1 LSLNTSNVSI
11 AVMDYLRT
19 PRILATGSVTGRRRR
34 KDRSEN
40 GGKREEEKEK
50 EEKEEEDMSNYLLFF
65 DLYHSIF

>member
-40 GGKREEEKEK
+40 GGKREEEKE
-50 EEKEEEDMSNYLLFF
+50 EEDMSNYLLFF